1 MHGGYSRVMA
11 DGAAGG
17 RPVLI
22 VLQVRRFRC
31 GNPGCTAVTFAE
43 QAVGLSERYRR
54 LSVPLLGMLAG
65 FGLELAG
72 RAAARLAGTL
82 GIAVHPATVL
92 RLIAAAAEPEVTAAP
107 EVLGVDDFALAKG
120 QVYGTVLVDMRTG
133 DVIDLLPDR
142 EAASFEAWLKAHP
155 GATVIC
161 RDRAGNYAEGARAGA
176 PDAIQVADRWH
187 LWHNL
192 AEYAEKTVAAHRG
205 CLKGQPGGG
214 DAGGTSAPGTAD
226 TLEQEPPEQGER
238 AIMPD
243 GSLDACGRER
253 RLVRR
258 TRERYAEIHRRLDA
272 GESLSGIS
280 RATGLDRKTVQRF
293 ARAGSIGELLGKAT
307 SRESKL
313 DDFTP
318 YLRQRWNDGVTD
330 AAALHAELRQRG
342 WAGSEQTVRRYV
354 RPFRQAPAAPGPAPA
369 VPKTRQITR
378 WLLTRPDHLHADEQ
392 GQLQAIRARCPHIDA
407 LAGHVTAFA
416 EMMTARTGSRDLEAW
431 LAAVEADDQ
440 AGLRSFTIG
449 IRHDMQAVINGLTL
463 HWNSGR
469 VEGTVNKIK
478 MIKRQMYGR
487 AGFDLLRKRVIL
499 HPA

>member
-1 MHGGYSRVMA
+1 M
-11 DGAAGG
+11 
-17 RPVLI
+17 LI
-22 VLQVRRFRC
+22 VLRVRRFRC

-43 QAVGLSERYRR
+43 QAAGLSERYRR
-54 LSVPLLGMLAG
+54 RSVPLLGMLAG

-133 DVIDLLPDR
+133 DAIDLLPDR

-205 CLKGQPGGG
+205 CLKDQPGG
-214 DAGGTSAPGTAD
+214 DADGTSAPGTAD
-226 TLEQEPPEQGER
+226 TPEQEPPEQGER

-272 GESLSGIS
+272 GESLSGDQP
-280 RATGLDRKTVQRF
+280 RH
-293 ARAGSIGELLGKAT
+293 RAGPQDRAAV
-307 SRESKL
+307 R
-313 DDFTP
+313 P
-318 YLRQRWNDGVTD
+318 RRQRRG
-330 AAALHAELRQRG
+330 AAGQGHQPGIE
-342 WAGSEQTVRRYV
+342 AG
-354 RPFRQAPAAPGPAPA
+354 
-369 VPKTRQITR
+369 
-378 WLLTRPDHLHADEQ
+378 
-392 GQLQAIRARCPHIDA
+392 
-407 LAGHVTAFA
+407 
-416 EMMTARTGSRDLEAW
+416 
-431 LAAVEADDQ
+431 
-440 AGLRSFTIG
+440 
-449 IRHDMQAVINGLTL
+449 
-463 HWNSGR
+463 
-469 VEGTVNKIK
+469 
-478 MIKRQMYGR
+478 
-487 AGFDLLRKRVIL
+487 
-499 HPA
+499 